1 MQAEAHADAHVGHFL
16 GDDRRMAE
24 VAAATAVLFR
34 QRGAQQAFAAGLLP
48 GLAVDDTV
56 GQPGFL
62 TRQTFALQ
70 ETAHGGAELLVI
82 FTINVTND
90 FHADSPVRN
99 G

>member
-1 MQAEAHADAHVGHFL
+1 
-16 GDDRRMAE
+16 MAE